1 MKRQVVIGLE
11 IHLQLKTNSKLFCG
25 CSTDYI
31 GATPNTNVCPICLA
45 VPGSLPLLND
55 HAVEQA
61 VKMGLGLHCAIN
73 DNTRFHRKHYFYAD
87 LPKAYQITQY
97 EYPIAVGGYID
108 IIADGKTKRVRIH
121 HLHLEED
128 AGKLVHPTADGRL
141 TGAAYSFVD
150 YNRGGM
156 ALSEIVSEPDMSS
169 AAEAVAYVTQIRQLA
184 RYLGASDGE
193 MESGSLRVDVNV
205 SLSNHDGSLGT
216 RVELKNINSLKSIE
230 RALEYE
236 IARQNRV
243 LDEGG
248 QLSQETRLWDDA
260 SGVTRPMRSKE
271 NVRDYRYYLEM
282 DLAPIEAGA
291 EYVAKISAKLPEM
304 PWDKRERF
312 AAQYGLSFEES
323 LQLTEQREIAD
334 YFEGCVAS
342 GASPARAS
350 NWLRMEVQRVLR
362 EKEMDISA
370 FPVAPATL
378 GELIAKVDKK
388 DISSTQARDVL
399 SMMADTGVTLAE
411 AIKKCGVSGGR
422 LTGEVLAAAVQKI
435 FDAEPDAVLTIKNG
449 QDKKGAKLKYLQ
461 GLVMREAR
469 GSADPTEV
477 AETVKRLLGV

>member
-97 EYPIAVGGYID
+97 EYPIAGGGYLD
-108 IIADGKTKRVRIH
+108 IVADGKSKRVRIH

-169 AAEAVAYVTQIRQLA
+169 SAEAIAYVTQIRQLA

-205 SLSNHDGSLGT
+205 SLSNPDGSLGT

-236 IARQNRV
+236 ISRQNRV

-291 EYVAKISAKLPEM
+291 AYAEKLRAELPEM

-312 AAQYGLSFEES
+312 TAQYGLTFEES

-350 NWLRMEVQRVLR
+350 NWLRMEVQRILR
-362 EKEMDISA
+362 EKDMDISA

-399 SMMADTGVTLAE
+399 GLMAGGGVPLAD

-422 LTGEVLAAAVQKI
+422 LTGEALTAVVQKI

-469 GSADPTEV
+469 GSADP
-477 AETVKRLLGV
+477 AEAAEAVRSLLGV

>member
-11 IHLQLKTNSKLFCG
+11 IHLQLKTRSKLFCG

-55 HAVEQA
+55 NVVELA
-61 VKMGLGLHCAIN
+61 VKMGIGLHSTIN

-97 EYPIAVGGYID
+97 EYPIADGGYLD
-108 IIADGKTKRVRIH
+108 IIADGQPKRIRIN

-141 TGAAYSFVD
+141 AGAAYSLVD

-156 ALSEIVSEPDMSS
+156 ALSEIVSEPDMNS
-169 AAEAVAYVTQIRQLA
+169 AAEAIAYVTQIRQLA
-184 RYLGASDGE
+184 RYLEVSDGE

-205 SLSNHDGSLGT
+205 SLSNQDGSYGT

-236 IARQNRV
+236 VARQNRV

-248 QLSQETRLWDDA
+248 SLVQETRMWDDA
-260 SGVTRPMRSKE
+260 SGVTRSMRSKE
-271 NVRDYRYYLEM
+271 GARDYRYYLEM
-282 DLAPIEAGA
+282 DLAPIKAGS
-291 EYVAKISAKLPEM
+291 EYVDKIHAAVPEM

-312 AAQYGLSFEES
+312 ISEYGISLDES
-323 LQLTEQREIAD
+323 VQLTEQRETAE
-334 YFEGCVAS
+334 YFEKCVSA
-342 GASPARAS
+342 GASASRAS
-350 NWLRMEVQRVLR
+350 NWVRMEVQRILR
-362 EKEMDISA
+362 ERELDIKDFA
-370 FPVAPATL
+370 AAPETL
-378 GELIAKVDKK
+378 GKLIAMVDKK
-388 DISSTQARDVL
+388 EISNTQARDVL
-399 SMMADTGVTLAE
+399 A
-411 AIKKCGVSGGR
+411 AITDGLLSLEDALKKCGASGGR
-422 LTGEVLAAAVQKI
+422 LTGETLQAVVRKI
-435 FDAEPDAVLTIKNG
+435 FEAEADAVAIIRSG
-449 QDKKGAKLKYLQ
+449 QDKKGAKVKYLQ

-469 GSADPTEV
+469 GSADPAEV
-477 AETVKRLLGV
+477 ASAVLSMLE

>member
-11 IHLQLKTNSKLFCG
+11 IHLQLKTESKLFCG

-31 GATPNTNVCPICLA
+31 GATPNSNVCPICLA
-45 VPGSLPLLND
+45 VPGCLPLMND
-55 HAVEQA
+55 RAVEQA

-97 EYPIAVGGYID
+97 EYPIAVGGYVD
-108 IIADGKTKRVRIH
+108 IMADGETKRIRIH

-141 TGAAYSFVD
+141 TGAAYSLVD

-169 AAEAVAYVTQIRQLA
+169 AAEVIAYISQIRQLS

-205 SLSNHDGSLGT
+205 SLSNPDGSLGT
-216 RVELKNINSLKSIE
+216 RVEMKNINSLKSIE
-230 RALEYE
+230 HALEYE

-248 QLSQETRLWDDA
+248 ALVQETRLWDDA
-260 SGVTRPMRSKE
+260 TGKTRSMRSKE

-282 DLAPIEAGA
+282 DLAPIATGS
-291 EYVAKISAKLPEM
+291 EYVGKISAKLPEM
-304 PWDKRERF
+304 PWNRRDRF
-312 AAQYGLSFEES
+312 SEQYGLSCEES
-323 LQLTEQREIAD
+323 TQLTEQRETAD
-334 YFEGCVAS
+334 YFEKCVAS

-350 NWLRMEVQRVLR
+350 NWLRMEVQRILR
-362 EKEMDISA
+362 ETNQDISVFA
-370 FPVAPATL
+370 VAPESL
-378 GELIAKVDKK
+378 GELLAKVDKK
-388 DISSTQARDVL
+388 DISNTQARDVL
-399 SMMADTGVTLAE
+399 ALMANEGETLAA
-411 AIKKCGVSGGR
+411 AIKKCGISEGR
-422 LTGEVLAAAVQKI
+422 LAGEALTAIISKI
-435 FDAEPDAVLTIKNG
+435 FDSEPDTVDMIKSG
-449 QDKKGAKLKYLQ
+449 QDKKGAKVKYLQ
-461 GLVMREAR
+461 GLVMRETR
-469 GSADPTEV
+469 GSADPAEV
-477 AETVKRLLGV
+477 ASTVRSLLGL